1 MRRPYDMAKH
11 NGLYTSPACIWNV
24 SINDT
29 EGNQL
34 GIAGTA
40 TYAGGEDRSNLWVYF
55 SAVSLTT
62 GQSCVIS
69 GYKIPHNGH
78 IEFPVEFSVE
88 FPVVTVKETVGAII
102 YLSTTGW
109 EVIPG

>member
-1 MRRPYDMAKH
+1 MTKH
-11 NGLYTSPACIWNV
+11 NGLHTSPAYIWNV
-24 SINDT
+24 SINDA

-40 TYAGGEDRSNLWVYF
+40 NYAGGKDGSNFQVYA
-55 SAVSLTT
+55 STVSLTT
-62 GQSCVIS
+62 GQSYVIS

-78 IEFPVEFSVE
+78 IEFPVA
-88 FPVVTVKETVGAII
+88 TVKETVGAII